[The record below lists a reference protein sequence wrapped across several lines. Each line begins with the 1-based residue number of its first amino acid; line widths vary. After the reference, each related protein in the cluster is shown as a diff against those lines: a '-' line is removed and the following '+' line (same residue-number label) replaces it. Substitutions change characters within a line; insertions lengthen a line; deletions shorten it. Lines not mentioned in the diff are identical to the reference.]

1 MFGPYLQA
9 VRQAHPLIHC
19 ITNYVTAN
27 DCANILLAAGASPIM
42 ADAPEEAAEIT
53 SRSRGLTLN
62 LGTLHAGR
70 VPAMLA
76 AGRQANAMGVPVVF
90 DPVGAGASAFRA
102 GAARQL
108 LTGVRFAVIRG
119 NLSEIRALAGLD
131 GCPHGVDAGDRIT
144 PQTLEDSLELAAAL
158 ARRTGAVTA
167 VTGEIDLVTDG
178 TAAFCIRNG
187 HPMMR
192 SVTGTGCQLSCLTAA
207 FAAASPARPLEAA
220 AAAVCTMGLCGE
232 IAYARLTPAD
242 GPAAYRDRILD
253 AVYRLTP
260 AQLEEGARYELR

>member
-108 LTGVRFAVIRG
+108 LAGVRFAVIRG

-144 PQTLEDSLELAAAL
+144 PQTRSTLSP
-158 ARRTGAVTA
+158 TGPPPSASATA
-167 VTGEIDLVTDG
+167 
-178 TAAFCIRNG
+178 
-187 HPMMR
+187 
-192 SVTGTGCQLSCLTAA
+192 
-207 FAAASPARPLEAA
+207 
-220 AAAVCTMGLCGE
+220 
-232 IAYARLTPAD
+232 TP
-242 GPAAYRDRILD
+242 
-253 AVYRLTP
+253 
-260 AQLEEGARYELR
+260 